1 MLHVSQTG
9 NFDMKVAR
17 IGTLLVRFRCVPA
30 RVIQRLT
37 TYGLSVAMLSCF
49 VVAGCGGEDEGTVIT
64 KAKSLEGIGKEVA
77 SSGSAVVT
85 AGDLADMD
93 LPAVTDSDPAIEV
106 EEKSWDDILAMAK
119 GAGKPV
125 VLDIWSLNCEPCMRE
140 FPGLVRLHEE
150 YGDDLVCIS
159 ANIEFDGRLTHP
171 AGSYYSEVM
180 RFLRAQNAKTKNFLC
195 TTPNEDVY
203 SAVEIDSIPAVL
215 IFDAQGNE
223 VRRFVDA
230 GETLGFTYDENVIPA
245 VREIMGAS
253 QVGSS
258 VDSNGE
264 NSADSAGQ
272 NGADQNGAA
281 DDKGDEKSDS
291 ESEKNVEDSSAE
303 SSSTI
308 GDSVDESGDF

>member
-1 MLHVSQTG
+1 M
-9 NFDMKVAR
+9 NVAR
-17 IGTLLVRFRCVPA
+17 TGTPLVQFRCAPA

-37 TYGLSVAMLSCF
+37 TYGLSLALLSCF
-49 VVAGCGGEDEGTVIT
+49 AIVGCGGDDEGTVIT
-64 KAKSLEGIGKEVA
+64 KSKSLEGIGEEVS

-85 AGDLADMD
+85 AGDLADMN
-93 LPAVTDSDPAIEV
+93 LPELQDSDPAIAV
-106 EEKSWDDILAMAK
+106 EEKSWEDILATAK

-150 YGDDLVCIS
+150 YGEDLFCIS

-180 RFLRAQNAKTKNFLC
+180 RFLRAQKAKTKNFLC

-245 VREIMGAS
+245 VREIMGAG
-253 QVGSS
+253 QNGSS

-264 NSADSAGQ
+264 N
-272 NGADQNGAA
+272 AA
-281 DDKGDEKSDS
+281 DGSDENADGQENSEPEKSLD
-291 ESEKNVEDSSAE
+291 ESPAE
-303 SSSTI
+303 SSSTS
-308 GDSVDESGDF
+308 GDSLDESVDR